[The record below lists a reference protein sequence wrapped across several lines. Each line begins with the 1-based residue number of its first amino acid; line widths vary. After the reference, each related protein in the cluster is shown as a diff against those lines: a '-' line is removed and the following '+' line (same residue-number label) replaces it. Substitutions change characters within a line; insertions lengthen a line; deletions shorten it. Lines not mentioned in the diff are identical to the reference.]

1 MQNFIVS
8 GTVPNQTITPGNT
21 IKEQVLSFCSNLYKY
36 LNHVL
41 LLGTVER
48 RISVAQLNTPSVY
61 TVFVCGKEFYSRTS
75 AVKLAGANTCGPVS
89 KVLLTNYHLQIK
101 CIVFQKCLVN
111 RLFALSC
118 DNS

>member
-1 MQNFIVS
+1 MQNFIVP

-41 LLGTVER
+41 LLQLGTGER
-48 RISVAQLNTPSVY
+48 RVSVAELNTPS
-61 TVFVCGKEFYSRTS
+61 TVFVCGKELYSRTS
-75 AVKLAGANTCGPVS
+75 AVKFAGANICGPVS
-89 KVLLTNYHLQIK
+89 KILLRNYHLQIK
-101 CIVFQKCLVN
+101 CIVLQKCLVN
-111 RLFALSC
+111 SLFALSC